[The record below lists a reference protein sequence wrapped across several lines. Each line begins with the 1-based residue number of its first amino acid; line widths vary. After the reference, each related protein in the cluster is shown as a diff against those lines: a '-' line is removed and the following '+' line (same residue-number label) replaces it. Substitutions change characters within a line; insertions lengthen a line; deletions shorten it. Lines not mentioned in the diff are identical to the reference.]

1 MMLEGERLLEL
12 WEAGTGQGSFLQGLL
27 LLGVAQPQI
36 PPQELED
43 VTLSDRNLTLLRL
56 RCSLYGPRADAQVSC
71 RHCGEGMEIQLD
83 LDAMIEASEGVG
95 RGNLT
100 TRDLRSVEG
109 MVRPEARRWLEPLMA
124 NGEADSLALI
134 TIAAICPACEQQGS
148 YIFDPTTFLWQEVE
162 VRGRRLM
169 REVHSLAR
177 ALAWS
182 EAAILAMSPPRRR
195 HYLLLSGLV

>member
-1 MMLEGERLLEL
+1 MLEGEQLLEL
-12 WEAGTGQGSFLQGLL
+12 WEAGTGRNAFLQGLL

-43 VTLSDRNLTLLRL
+43 VTLADRNLAVLGLR
-56 RCSLYGPRADAQVSC
+56 RSLYGPQADAQVPC
-71 RHCGEGMEIQLD
+71 RHCGEGMEIQLN

-95 RGNLT
+95 RGSLT

-109 MVRPEARRWLEPLMA
+109 LDRAEARRRLEPLIA
-124 NGEADSLALI
+124 TGEAESLALI
-134 TIAAICPACEQQGS
+134 TIAAICPACGQQGS
-148 YIFDPTTFLWQEVE
+148 YIFDPITFLWQEVE

-169 REVHSLAR
+169 REVQSLAR

>member
-1 MMLEGERLLEL
+1 MLEGERLLEL
-12 WEAGTGQGSFLQGLL
+12 WEAGTGQSSFLQGLL
-27 LLGVAQPQI
+27 LLGLAQPQI

-56 RCSLYGPRADAQVSC
+56 RCSQYGPRADAQASC
-71 RHCGEGMEIQLD
+71 WHCGEGMEIQLD
-83 LDAMIEASEGVG
+83 LNAMIEASQGVG
-95 RGNLT
+95 RGSLT

-109 MVRPEARRWLEPLMA
+109 LARPEARSRLEPLMA

-134 TIAAICPACEQQGS
+134 TIAAICPACGQQGS
-148 YIFDPTTFLWQEVE
+148 YIFDPITFLWQEVE

-169 REVHSLAR
+169 REVQSLAR

>member
-1 MMLEGERLLEL
+1 MLEGEQLLEL
-12 WEAGTGQGSFLQGLL
+12 WEAGTGRNSFLQGLL

-43 VTLSDRNLTLLRL
+43 VTLADRNLAVLGLR
-56 RCSLYGPRADAQVSC
+56 RSLYGPQADAQVSC
-71 RHCGEGMEIQLD
+71 RHCGEGMEIQLN
-83 LDAMIEASEGVG
+83 LDAMIEPSEGVG
-95 RGNLT
+95 RGSLT

-109 MVRPEARRWLEPLMA
+109 LDRAEARRRLEPLIA
-124 NGEADSLALI
+124 TGEADSLALI
-134 TIAAICPACEQQGS
+134 TIAAICPACGQQGS
-148 YIFDPTTFLWQEVE
+148 YIFDPITFLWQEVE

-169 REVHSLAR
+169 REVQSLAR